1 MVLKVDHIG
10 IAVEDLDAS
19 LEFYTKTLGIAVQA
33 SETVEEQKV
42 KVAFLPL
49 GDTEIELLES
59 TDPEGPIAKHIA
71 AKGQGVQHI
80 AFRVENLEKTLA
92 ELKEKNE
99 ADGPAFKI
107 KKDPRIIPWAGT
119 FLRKTSLD
127 ELLGMELEVV
137 ATTPKLHRRALEWA
151 ERLAQSRA
159 YDAQYLALAEQHS
172 AELWTGD
179 KRLVNGAAA
188 LGVDWV
194 HWVGEA

>member
-1 MVLKVDHIG
+1 MTVIV
-10 IAVEDLDAS
+10 LDANFSLAQVLPLPYSPAVIQRMRAWQDQQPRILVPGSWEYEVVTGLRRACYLRLLS
-19 LEFYTKTLGIAVQA
+19 LEQA
-33 SETVEEQKV
+33 Q
-42 KVAFLPL
+42 
-49 GDTEIELLES
+49 
-59 TDPEGPIAKHIA
+59 
-71 AKGQGVQHI
+71 
-80 AFRVENLEKTLA
+80 
-92 ELKEKNE
+92 
-99 ADGPAFKI
+99 
-107 KKDPRIIPWAGT
+107 
-119 FLRKTSLD
+119 TSLD